1 LDFNIARK
9 KNYNL
14 SAQVGMIINFL
25 KLQLFVAFLT
35 TGSILKADPYSLAN
49 ISQYLQNLKILKADF
64 SQTNPD
70 ETISSGTI
78 LIKRPGRMRF
88 EYYKPDKT
96 LVLVSAGALAI
107 FDPKGDEEP
116 ITYPIKNNPISLIL
130 KGEVDLLNSGIVGN
144 YKVSAEKGVLTIRD
158 PNKPKLGSVELV
170 FTGVKPKLEKF
181 TIKNENGSST
191 SILLKDIVYP
201 TKLNETLFSI
211 PLETNKRRKNN

>member
-1 LDFNIARK
+1 
-9 KNYNL
+9 
-14 SAQVGMIINFL
+14 MIINFL
-25 KLQLFVAFLT
+25 KLPLFVAFLT

-64 SQTNPD
+64 SQTNSD

-107 FDPKGDEEP
+107 FDPKGDKEP

-144 YKVSAEKGVLTIRD
+144 YKISAEKGVLTIRD
-158 PNKPKLGSVELV
+158 PNKPELGSVELV
-170 FTGVKPKLEKF
+170 FTGAKPELEKF

-191 SILLKDIVYP
+191 SILLKDIEYP
-201 TKLNETLFSI
+201 KKLNETLFSI

>member
-1 LDFNIARK
+1 MN
-9 KNYNL
+9 N
-14 SAQVGMIINFL
+14 NFL
-25 KLQLFVAFLT
+25 KLSLFTAFLT
-35 TGSILKADPYSLAN
+35 TSSILKADPYSLAN

-116 ITYPIKNNPISLIL
+116 IIYPIKNNPISLIL
-130 KGEVDLLNSGIVGN
+130 KGEVDLLNSGIVAK
-144 YKVSAEKGVLTIRD
+144 YKVSSDKAVLTIRD
-158 PNKPKLGSVELV
+158 PKKPERCSLELV
-170 FTGVKPKLEKF
+170 YSGTSPTLEKF

-191 SILLKDIVYP
+191 SIFLKDIEYP
-201 TKLNETLFSI
+201 NKLNETLFSI
-211 PLETNKRRKNN
+211 ALETKKRRGKS

>member
-1 LDFNIARK
+1 
-9 KNYNL
+9 
-14 SAQVGMIINFL
+14 MIINFL
-25 KLQLFVAFLT
+25 KFPLFVAFLT
-35 TGSILKADPYSLAN
+35 TGSISKADPYSLEN
-49 ISQYLQNLKILKADF
+49 ISQYLQKLKILKADF

-70 ETISSGTI
+70 DTISSGTI

-88 EYYKPDKT
+88 EYYKPDET

-144 YKVSAEKGVLTIRD
+144 YKVSTEKGVLMIRD
-158 PNKPKLGSVELV
+158 PKKPELGSVELV
-170 FTGVKPKLEKF
+170 FTGAKPELEKF

-191 SILLKDIVYP
+191 SISLKDIEYP
-201 TKLNETLFSI
+201 KKLNETLFSI
-211 PLETNKRRKNN
+211 PLERNKRQVKN